1 MRIIFPR
8 IFWILTF
15 FTLFLIG
22 KTSAQHEHQHSPYA
36 GQEKQ
41 DLKALSPEEVES
53 YLTGQGMGFAKAAEL
68 NHYPGP
74 KHVLQL
80 GDQLKVSPEQ
90 LTKMQEIYERMHQ
103 QAVIYGE
110 QILQQEKALDRL
122 FASQKISQ
130 KQMETAIAEIA
141 TLQGKLRLVHLQAH
155 LETKQV
161 MTPRQVKKYDQ
172 LRGYQSIVK

>member
-1 MRIIFPR
+1 MIRNLSQ
-8 IFWILTF
+8 IFWVLAFLT
-15 FTLFLIG
+15 LLLIG

-41 DLKALSPEEVES
+41 EIKSLSTTDVES

-74 KHVLQL
+74 KHVLEMADKL
-80 GDQLKVSPEQ
+80 DLSAEQ
-90 LTKMQEIYERMHQ
+90 LTKMQEIYERMHE
-103 QAVIYGE
+103 QAVKYGE
-110 QILQQEKALDRL
+110 EIVQQEQALDQL

-130 KQMETAIAEIA
+130 KQMETALAEIA

-155 LETKQV
+155 LETKKV
-161 MTPRQVKKYDQ
+161 MTPKQVKKYDQ
-172 LRGYQSIVK
+172 LRGYQSSVK